1 MTWAEMTWVEIAR
14 DYAPFIQAGGV
25 LFSAF
30 AAGLYAFFQI
40 RANRRIARERAT
52 LDLLIKREWDKDY
65 LDHKAHF
72 NRLRDAEGG
81 LEKWICAEHRNSD
94 EANSIRYVMNDYELI
109 ALALSRGVI
118 DEAIYKAWFRGSM
131 IRDFRA
137 AEIAIGRA
145 RNLANYPQI
154 YVEWERLARRWMA
167 E

>member
-1 MTWAEMTWVEIAR
+1 MTLIEFGR

-25 LFSAF
+25 VFSAA
-30 AAGLYAFFQI
+30 AAGLYAYVQV

-81 LEKWICAEHRNSD
+81 LEKWMCVEHRNSD
-94 EANSIRYVMNDYELI
+94 EANSIRYIMNDYELI
-109 ALALSRGVI
+109 ALAISRGVI
-118 DEAIYKAWFRGSM
+118 DEVIYKAWFRGSM

-137 AEIAIGRA
+137 AEIAISRA
-145 RNLANYPQI
+145 RTLANSARI
-154 YVEWERLARRWMA
+154 YVEWEQLAQTWQA